1 MFNKKNFFINQFLK
15 PKLINYNLK
24 KTKKVFNIFKSDL
37 KNDKIPLFNSFEKK
51 YNFSFSKNLV
61 TKCSRYRNIII
72 IGMGG
77 SILGAKAIKSFFRK
91 KDKKSFF
98 FFDNLDDNLIINYK
112 KIKNLK
118 NSCFIIIS
126 KSGNTLEV
134 LTNLSLIF
142 PKSLLKNKLIF
153 ITENK
158 NSILQNLAKRLN
170 AEVIE
175 HKEFI
180 GGRYAVLSEVGMFP
194 AALMGLNIKK
204 FKNLK
209 NLINNK
215 KFISTLL
222 YNVTYI
228 YTLQQKKIRNST
240 LISFNS
246 RLNDL
251 CFWYQ
256 QLVGESLGKN
266 GKGITPTVAFGP
278 KDLHSVMQLFIDGP
292 KDKFFTFF
300 SFKEKINKY
309 KNAENIILKNVHY
322 LKNKSLE
329 NVTNAQLEATKI
341 VFKSKKIPFR
351 HIIFEKDNESELGKI
366 ITFFV
371 LETILLSRLM
381 TVNPF
386 NQPAVELVKKET
398 KKILLD

>member
-1 MFNKKNFFINQFLK
+1 MLNKNNFFINQSLNS
-15 PKLINYNLK
+15 KLINHNLK
-24 KTKKVFNIFKSDL
+24 KTKKIFNLFRSDL
-37 KNDKIPLFNSFEKK
+37 KNDKIPLFNSYEKK
-51 YNFSFSKNLV
+51 YNFSFSKNLIK
-61 TKCSRYRNIII
+61 KCSKYQNIII
-72 IGMGG
+72 IGIGG
-77 SILGAKAIKSFFRK
+77 SILGAKAIKSFFREKVK
-91 KDKKSFF
+91 KNFF
-98 FFDNLDDNLIINYK
+98 FFDNLDNNLIANYK

-118 NSCFIIIS
+118 NSCFIIVS

-134 LTNLSLIF
+134 VTNLSLILS
-142 PKSLLKNKLIF
+142 KSILKNKLIF

-158 NSILQNLAKRLN
+158 NSILQNLAKRFN

-180 GGRYAVLSEVGMFP
+180 GGRYAVLSEVGMLP
-194 AALMGLNIKK
+194 AALMGLSIKS

-215 KFISTLL
+215 KFISSLL
-222 YNVTYI
+222 YDVACI
-228 YTLQQKKIRNST
+228 YTLQQKNIRNSA

-266 GKGITPTVAFGP
+266 GKGITPTVSFGP
-278 KDLHSVMQLFIDGP
+278 KDLHSVLQLFLDGP

-300 SFKEKINKY
+300 SSEEKREKY
-309 KNAENIILKNVHY
+309 KIGRNIISKNVHF

-329 NVTNAQLEATKI
+329 DVINAQLEATKI

-351 HIIFEKDNESELGKI
+351 HIIFKNNNESELGRV

-398 KKILLD
+398 KKILLS